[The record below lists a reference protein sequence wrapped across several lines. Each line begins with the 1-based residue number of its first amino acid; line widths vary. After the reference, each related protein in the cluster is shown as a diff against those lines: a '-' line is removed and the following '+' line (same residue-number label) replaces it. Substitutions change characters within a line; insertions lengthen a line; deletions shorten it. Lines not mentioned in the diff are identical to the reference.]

1 METDV
6 PSCPIDIY
14 PLDTEAVMLIT
25 YGATKLIEQF
35 LLSFW
40 QRIEND
46 VFRVY
51 LKRHML
57 SVKTTVMCHGAECE
71 SQPE

>member
-1 METDV
+1 
-6 PSCPIDIY
+6 
-14 PLDTEAVMLIT
+14 MLIT